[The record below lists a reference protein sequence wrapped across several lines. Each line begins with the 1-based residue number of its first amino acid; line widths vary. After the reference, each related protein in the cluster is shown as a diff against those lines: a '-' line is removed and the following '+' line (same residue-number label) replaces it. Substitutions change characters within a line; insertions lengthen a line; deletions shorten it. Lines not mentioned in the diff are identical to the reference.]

1 MIRTYSLLIFG
12 LLFIAA
18 CGNPKELV
26 YQDVK
31 NFKVHQLS
39 LTPEVGMDVQFYNPN
54 TFGMT
59 LKDANIDVF
68 INDQP
73 IGKATLNT
81 SFKVPGLDTFLLPV
95 KLNAN
100 LSNVFANAIAILANR
115 NVKVRLDGNVMAGRG
130 VFVNIPIH
138 YEGIQKLDVLEFK

>member
-1 MIRTYSLLIFG
+1 MFRKHRALILSLL
-12 LLFIAA
+12 LLAA

-39 LTPEVGMDVQFYNPN
+39 LNPEVGMDVQFYNPN

-73 IGKATLNT
+73 IGKAVLTS
-81 SFKVPGLDTFLLPV
+81 SFKVPGQDTFLMPV

-130 VFVNIPIH
+130 VFITVPIH